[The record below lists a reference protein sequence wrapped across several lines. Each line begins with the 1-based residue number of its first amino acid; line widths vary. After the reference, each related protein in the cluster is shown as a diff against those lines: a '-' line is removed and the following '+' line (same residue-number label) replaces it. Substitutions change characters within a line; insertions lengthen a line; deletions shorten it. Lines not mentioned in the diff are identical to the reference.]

1 MVQKFGR
8 DRSEADMPRAS
19 GAGDLTEMTDTVE
32 KVSAKKL
39 WNWNLKRSNPG
50 KWIAHLRLV
59 LNQCCSVTP
68 LKILF
73 NSIDPTRT

>member
-1 MVQKFGR
+1 
-8 DRSEADMPRAS
+8 MPRAS

-50 KWIAHLRLV
+50 KWIFESRLRL
-59 LNQCCSVTP
+59 CAWS
-68 LKILF
+68 
-73 NSIDPTRT
+73 